1 MPTRLLLVAHAATT
15 ATRRAA
21 FPLDEPIEPAARELA
36 LRLAPGLGRSER
48 AYAAPE
54 RRAQETAVALGL
66 TPETQ
71 LLLADIDLGR
81 WKGRSFDEMLAEGP
95 DAIAAWT
102 SDPASRA
109 HGGESVEELIARVR
123 SWLDHQRE
131 EHGRVVAVTHPA
143 IIRAAVVIALGA
155 PPASFWRIDAGPLT
169 RTELRSDERRW
180 TLRAMIGA
188 A

>member
-1 MPTRLLLVAHAATT
+1 MPTRLLLVAHAATA

-21 FPLDEPIEPAARELA
+21 FPLDEPIEPAARESA
-36 LRLAPGLGRSER
+36 VRLAPRLGRSER

-54 RRAQETAVALGL
+54 ERTRDTAAALGL
-66 TPETQ
+66 APETQ

-102 SDPASRA
+102 SDPASRP

-123 SWLDHQRE
+123 PWLDHQRE
-131 EHGRVVAVTHPA
+131 EGGRVVAVTHPA
-143 IIRAAVVIALGA
+143 VIRAAVVIALGA

-169 RTELRSDERRW
+169 RTELRGDGRRW
-180 TLRAMIGA
+180 TLRAMAAGA
-188 A
+188 